1 MKLKDLLACAATGM
15 ILCTSCIKNEAPNA
29 EADILN
35 CTLPEGIL
43 TDAII
48 NYNAPF
54 DGEINAYPLR
64 LEVHNGTDLTQLAP
78 TFELTPG
85 ATITPANGST
95 QNFTRPV
102 RYEVTSEDGQWH
114 RTYSVSIQFPKAE
127 SIPTSYHFEN
137 VRQATYNKNTYYLFY
152 EASTGYSTL
161 EWSSGNQ
168 GFALTASGK
177 YQPDN
182 FPTILNS
189 NGRNGN
195 CVQLTTRVT
204 GDLGNMVGMPI
215 ASGNLFMGYFDVGNA
230 LSDALSATQFGVTF
244 YKEPVKLIGYYK
256 YKAGEQFYENGKYTD
271 RKDTFN
277 LYALFYEKTNG
288 IQMLDGHIAA
298 NNYEHPNMEASA
310 AITSEDARETDEWTR
325 FELTFDY
332 LRYGKAVDPIKLA
345 DGKYNIA
352 IVMASSKEGD
362 LFKGAPGSTLLID
375 DMELICK

>member
-127 SIPTSYHFEN
+127 SIPTSYHFETCGRLLTIKIHTTCSMKHRPDIPLWN
-137 VRQATYNKNTYYLFY
+137 GVVGTK
-152 EASTGYSTL
+152 
-161 EWSSGNQ
+161 
-168 GFALTASGK
+168 AL
-177 YQPDN
+177 P
-182 FPTILNS
+182 
-189 NGRNGN
+189 
-195 CVQLTTRVT
+195 
-204 GDLGNMVGMPI
+204 
-215 ASGNLFMGYFDVGNA
+215 
-230 LSDALSATQFGVTF
+230 
-244 YKEPVKLIGYYK
+244 
-256 YKAGEQFYENGKYTD
+256 
-271 RKDTFN
+271 
-277 LYALFYEKTNG
+277 
-288 IQMLDGHIAA
+288 
-298 NNYEHPNMEASA
+298 
-310 AITSEDARETDEWTR
+310 
-325 FELTFDY
+325 
-332 LRYGKAVDPIKLA
+332 
-345 DGKYNIA
+345 
-352 IVMASSKEGD
+352 
-362 LFKGAPGSTLLID
+362 
-375 DMELICK
+375 

>member
-244 YKEPVKLIGYYK
+244 YKEPVKLIGY
-256 YKAGEQFYENGKYTD
+256 
-271 RKDTFN
+271 
-277 LYALFYEKTNG
+277 
-288 IQMLDGHIAA
+288 
-298 NNYEHPNMEASA
+298 
-310 AITSEDARETDEWTR
+310 
-325 FELTFDY
+325 
-332 LRYGKAVDPIKLA
+332 
-345 DGKYNIA
+345 
-352 IVMASSKEGD
+352 
-362 LFKGAPGSTLLID
+362 
-375 DMELICK
+375 